1 MVNSYKITIF
11 VVENIMIINNNLLPT
26 LNTVAQNNE
35 LI

>member
-1 MVNSYKITIF
+1 MVNSYKITTF
-11 VVENIMIINNNLLPT
+11 VIENTLIINNNLLPT